1 MKKGIKIFLISII
14 IIVAIIIIAIL
25 SNVIRNNCILQKLYE
40 SSKNIKDSVKNYYYE
55 KTSELLEGETRTT
68 TYKI

>member
-25 SNVIRNNCILQKLYE
+25 LETIVFYKSYMKVVRISKIL
-40 SSKNIKDSVKNYYYE
+40 
-55 KTSELLEGETRTT
+55 
-68 TYKI
+68 

>member
-40 SSKNIKDSVKNYYYE
+40 SSKNIKDSVKNYYY
-55 KTSELLEGETRTT
+55 
-68 TYKI
+68 